1 MLKLN
6 EICKSFNITNDRSTI
21 ALNNINYD
29 FPETGLFYI
38 YGKSGSGKS
47 TLLNIIAGLMEPDS
61 GKIEFDGRDI
71 TKMKNK
77 EREQYLKNDISI
89 IFQRYNLIEDMSVK
103 ENLSVAMSIKELDE
117 KEKCDNLLEKYGL
130 KHKKDQVVSTLSGG
144 EKQRLALIRALL
156 GSPKIL
162 LCDEPTGALDKAN
175 SVQLIDEL
183 ISLSKEMLVI
193 VVTHNM
199 KYIKRYK
206 SGFLKLD
213 NGNLVGKWLP
223 KKSDQQFERKQ
234 TKKKKNDKFV
244 FEMARKNINKN
255 KKRNII
261 SAISAGF
268 SFVLLL
274 LSTFF
279 NVSISS
285 SKSTLINTY
294 VNNSSFKVSE
304 VSYEEIEDSPLS
316 LMKNKRPNYNDVYNL
331 INEKSFLINFSYDY
345 FLNDNPVLKN
355 TTYSFDGFKCSPIYF
370 KDLKENEVIINN
382 AFYEAFVKEYNFS
395 PLEEDLSLYVKK
407 ELTYFSEFSNQTIID
422 TFEKEIKISIKEV
435 KDEFSYMNEPRI
447 YYSSLYIERIFKE
460 TEAINSSVDRAE
472 FTSFYNLIEECKN
485 TDEIGDFSYYIFSLN
500 DESKN
505 YAYELIDKFGEKDKI
520 HLENFGNTMASSFI
534 SLSKSVLTVLNIL
547 LFVAL
552 IVSLFIC
559 GFLSYSSSILNRKE
573 SAILSTLGAS
583 KNRIYQIYVFE
594 QAAFSFVGILV
605 GVLFSLLCI
614 SVINFSLKDFFATSS
629 FIKSDP
635 ITIVIF
641 SLVMLLFD
649 ILVAYIP
656 LKIIKT
662 KKIYEEL
669 KEE

>member
-1 MLKLN
+1 MLKLDG
-6 EICKSFNITNDRSTI
+6 ICKSFKINSDRSTV
-21 ALNNINYD
+21 ALNNINYE

-61 GKIEFDGRDI
+61 GKIEFDGKDI
-71 TKMKNK
+71 SKMKGK
-77 EREQYLKNDISI
+77 ERELYLKNDISI
-89 IFQRYNLIEDMSVK
+89 IFQKYNLIEDMKVR

-117 KEKCDNLLEKYGL
+117 KEKCDKLLEKYGL

-156 GSPKIL
+156 GSPRIL
-162 LCDEPTGALDKAN
+162 LCDEPTGALDKTN
-175 SVQLIDEL
+175 SDALIEEL

-213 NGNLVGKWLP
+213 NGNLVGKRLP
-223 KKSDQQFERKQ
+223 KKSEKHFERQ
-234 TKKKKNDKFV
+234 QVKKKKSDKFV

-268 SFVLLL
+268 SFILLL

-279 NVSISS
+279 NISISS
-285 SKSTLINTY
+285 SKTTLINTY
-294 VNNSSFKVSE
+294 VSNSSFKVSE

-316 LMKNKRPNYNDVYNL
+316 LMKNKRPNYNDVYN
-331 INEKSFLINFSYDY
+331 IVDGKSFLINFSYDY
-345 FLNDNPVLKN
+345 FLNGGTIIKN
-355 TTYSFDGFKCSPIYF
+355 SFSIFEGFKCCPIYLEG
-370 KDLKENEVIINN
+370 LKENEFIINN
-382 AFYEAFVKEYNFS
+382 SFYEKYFKENSVS
-395 PLEEDLSLYVKK
+395 PLESELSLYIKK
-407 ELTYFSEFSNQTIID
+407 DLTYFSEFSNKTIID
-422 TFEKEIKISIKEV
+422 TFEKEVKISLKEV
-435 KDEFSYMNEPRI
+435 KEEFSYMNEPRL
-447 YYSSLYIERIFKE
+447 YYSSLYIEKIFKE
-460 TEAINSSVDRAE
+460 TEAKNSSEDRAE

-485 TDEIGDFSYYIFSLN
+485 TDEIGDFSYYIFALN
-500 DESKN
+500 DESRD
-505 YAYELIDKFGEKDKI
+505 YAYDLIEKFGEKDKI
-520 HLENFGNTMASSFI
+520 QLENFGHTMASSFI
-534 SLSKSVLTVLNIL
+534 SLSKSIFTVLNIL
-547 LFVAL
+547 IFVAL

-594 QAAFSFVGILV
+594 QATFSFVGILV

-614 SVINFSLKDFFATSS
+614 SIINLSVKDFFVTNS

-635 ITIVIF
+635 LTIVLF
-641 SLVMLLFD
+641 SLTMLLFD

-656 LKIIKT
+656 LRIIKS